1 MKLIK
6 CILFVLMIASCTAQK
21 DTLNPDE
28 LIRNG
33 FVKVEVVDMR
43 SLDGCEFTL
52 KLADGTS
59 LEPVG
64 MKDEY
69 KTNGLF
75 LFVKYKLI
83 KDRMSICMVGSQVE
97 LTEVIVA
104 KK

>member
-1 MKLIK
+1 MKLVK
-6 CILFVLMIASCTAQK
+6 CVLFALIIASCTAQK
-21 DTLNPDE
+21 DSLNPDE

-43 SLDGCEFTL
+43 SLDGCDFVL
-52 KLADGTS
+52 KCADGTS

-69 KTNGLF
+69 KSNGKL
-75 LFVKYKLI
+75 LFVKYNLI
-83 KDRMSICMVGSQVE
+83 KDRLSICMVGEQVE
-97 LTEVIVA
+97 LTEVIIA